1 MSAPRDYLHA
11 DWPAPPW
18 VHAVTTT
25 RSGGVSA
32 APYASFNLGDHVGDD
47 PAAVRVNRAALRA
60 DLGLPAEPL
69 WLTQV
74 HGTRI
79 VDARRAAPGAE
90 ADGAVTPAPGI
101 VCAVL
106 TADCLPV
113 FVCDRAGT
121 RAALVHAGWRG
132 LAAGAV
138 ERAVEAL
145 GLPGERLLAW
155 LGPAIGPAAF
165 EVGAE
170 VRDAFV
176 AHDRAAAADFH
187 DGRDGRFR
195 ADLYGLARRR
205 LAARGVTAVSG
216 GRRCTHGEADRFFSF
231 RRDGRCGRMA
241 SLIWL
246 DPAP

>member
-1 MSAPRDYLHA
+1 MNTRRDYLRA

-25 RSGGVSA
+25 RAGGVSA

-47 PAAVRVNRAALRA
+47 PAAVRANRAVLRA
-60 DLGLPAEPL
+60 DLELPADPL
-69 WLTQV
+69 WLRQA

-79 VDARRAAPGAE
+79 VDAQHAPPGAE
-90 ADGAVTPAPGI
+90 ADGAVAAAPGV

-113 FVCDRAGT
+113 FLCDRAGT
-121 RAALVHAGWRG
+121 RVALVHAGWRG

-138 ERAVEAL
+138 ERGVEAL
-145 GLPGERLLAW
+145 GLPGGHLLAW

-165 EVGAE
+165 EVGTE
-170 VRDAFV
+170 VRDAFL
-176 AHDRAAAADFH
+176 AHDRAAAADFRDD
-187 DGRDGRFR
+187 DGRLH
-195 ADLYGLARRR
+195 ADLYALARRR
-205 LAARGVTAVSG
+205 LAACGVSAVSG
-216 GRRCTHGEADRFFSF
+216 GGRCTHGEAGRFFSF

-241 SLIWL
+241 SLIWMSR
-246 DPAP
+246 AP